1 MFVRK
6 NRIYLM
12 KNQYHLVFVLLLFLP
27 KMVWADVSLH
37 SLFSDHMVI
46 QRDAEVP
53 IWGWADPN
61 EIITV
66 ETSWGA
72 SAQVI
77 TSLEGTWRADIKTP
91 EAGGPHTITVFSKN
105 KIVINDVLSGD
116 VWICTGQSN
125 MDLGMSFFAK
135 NSREPQYQ
143 PLVEYIQ
150 DEIATANDD
159 WIRHIE
165 VPHNTSLY
173 EKQQN
178 FKDHWRSA
186 NPEQIGKISATGYF
200 FAKELRNHVK
210 VPIGLLEC
218 SWGGT
223 RIQPWLSEDAYMSD
237 PNMKAYFEA
246 SRKESME
253 TIKIMDAEG
262 YVDTVYEAQLAKWN
276 AKGKKGKK
284 PKPTEDP
291 RNDRQLPASDYNA
304 MLSAIIPYA
313 IKGGIWYQGESNAVF
328 MADEYEAYFTA
339 MINSWRAEWNQGDF
353 PFYWVQLAACQRA
366 NDEADKGWA
375 TVNDALRRTLK
386 LLNTGMAVLYD
397 IGEAKDIHPHN
408 KRDAGKRLALWA
420 LEKDYNIEVSAFSGP
435 LYKSMKRDGNKIEVL
450 FSETGS
456 GLMVGHKTLL
466 EPTVPVNES
475 LKWFEIKDEN
485 GVWKSAEAKI
495 SSNNT
500 IEVWS
505 KEVSNPKQVRYAW
518 SGNPEGANL
527 YNKEGLPAAVF
538 LTE

>member
-1 MFVRK
+1 
-6 NRIYLM
+6 M
-12 KNQYHLVFVLLLFLP
+12 KISVKLLAVLIICLP
-27 KMVWADVSLH
+27 ISAFADVSLN

-53 IWGWADPN
+53 IWGWADAN
-61 EIITV
+61 EIVTV

-77 TSLEGTWRADIKTP
+77 TSLDGTWRADIKTP

-105 KIVINDVLSGD
+105 RIVINDVLSGD

-125 MDLGMSFFAK
+125 MDFSMSKFVK
-135 NSREPQYQ
+135 DSRDPKHQ
-143 PLVEYIQ
+143 PLVEDIRN
-150 DEIATANDD
+150 EVATVNDD

-165 VPHNTSLY
+165 VPQATSLY
-173 EKQQN
+173 EKKLN
-178 FKDHWRSA
+178 FEDHWRSA
-186 NPEQIGKISATGYF
+186 NPEQIGKITATGYF

-223 RIQPWLSEDAYMSD
+223 RIQPWISEATYMAD

-246 SRKESME
+246 SRKKSME

-262 YVDTVYEAQLAKWN
+262 YVDTVYQAQLAKWN

-291 RNDRQLPASDYNA
+291 RNDRQLPATDYNA

-328 MADEYEAYFTA
+328 MADEYEDYFTA
-339 MINSWRAEWNQGDF
+339 MIKSWRAEWNQGDF
-353 PFYWVQLAACQRA
+353 PFYWVQLAACQRG

-375 TVNDALRRTLK
+375 TVNDKLRRTLK
-386 LLNTGMAVLYD
+386 LPHTGMAVLYD
-397 IGEAKDIHPHN
+397 IGEPKDIHPHN

-420 LEKDYNIEVSAFSGP
+420 LEKDYNIKVPAFSGP
-435 LYKSMKRDGNKIEVL
+435 LYKSMKKDGNKIEVS
-450 FSETGS
+450 FTETGS
-456 GLMVGHKTLL
+456 GLMVGQKVLL
-466 EPTVPVNES
+466 EDTVPVNEP

-485 GVWKSAEAKI
+485 GVWKPAEAKI
-495 SSNNT
+495 TSTNT

-505 KEVSNPKQVRYAW
+505 NAVSSPKQVRYAW

>member
-1 MFVRK
+1 
-6 NRIYLM
+6 M
-12 KNQYHLVFVLLLFLP
+12 KISMKLLAILIICLP
-27 KMVWADVSLH
+27 ISAFADVSLN

-46 QRDAEVP
+46 QRDTEVP

-72 SAQVI
+72 SVQVI

-125 MDLGMSFFAK
+125 MDFSMSKFLRD
-135 NSREPQYQ
+135 SRDPKHQ
-143 PLVEYIQ
+143 PLVEYIRN
-150 DEIATANDD
+150 EVATVNDD

-165 VPHNTSLY
+165 VPQATSLY
-173 EKQQN
+173 EKKLN
-178 FKDHWRSA
+178 FEDHWRSA

-200 FAKELRNHVK
+200 FAKELRKHVNI
-210 VPIGLLEC
+210 PIGLLEC

-223 RIQPWLSEDAYMSD
+223 KIQPWISEEAYMAD

-253 TIKIMDAEG
+253 TIKIMDTEG
-262 YVDTVYEAQLAKWN
+262 YVDTVYETQVAEWT
-276 AKGKKGKK
+276 AKGEKGKK
-284 PKPTEDP
+284 PKPTVDP

-313 IKGGIWYQGESNAVF
+313 IKGGIWYQGESNAEF
-328 MADEYEAYFTA
+328 MPDEYEEYFTA
-339 MINSWRAEWNQGDF
+339 MINSWRAEWEQGDF
-353 PFYWVQLAACQRA
+353 PFYWVQLAACKRG
-366 NDEADKGWA
+366 NDKADKGWA
-375 TVNDALRRTLK
+375 TVNDELRRTLK
-386 LLNTGMAVLYD
+386 LPNTGMAVLYD
-397 IGEAKDIHPHN
+397 IGEPKDVHPHN
-408 KRDAGKRLALWA
+408 KMDTGKRLALWA
-420 LEKDYNIEVSAFSGP
+420 LKNDYNIDIPVVSGP
-435 LYKSMKRDGNKIEVL
+435 LYKSMSVESNKIKIE
-450 FSETGS
+450 FTETGS
-456 GLMVGHKTLL
+456 GLMVGNKTLL
-466 EPTVPVNES
+466 EDAVSVKEP
-475 LKWFEIKDEN
+475 LKWFEIKGIE
-485 GVWKSAEAKI
+485 GVWKPADAKI
-495 SSNNT
+495 TSSNT

-505 KEVSNPKQVRYAW
+505 NAVLKPKQVRYAW
-518 SGNPEGANL
+518 SANPKGANL